1 MLAMKNLSGMNH
13 MKSGIRLVAIGLVLA
28 SSAGQQAWAAQQKE
42 EDSVY
47 RWGRWAVLSPAAG
60 GDSYEESVTPD
71 AANNA
76 RPGDAQE
83 FQPEVAS
90 VGVPPP
96 VQPPVQPPGPPSIGP
111 VDPTIPVVTA
121 PPTLPTFP
129 PSIGNQDPSEPV
141 VTAPPTLPVFGGT
154 N

>member
-1 MLAMKNLSGMNH
+1 MKNLSGMNH
-13 MKSGIRLVAIGLVLA
+13 MKSGIRLVALGLVLA
-28 SSAGQQAWAAQQKE
+28 LGAGQEAWAAQQE

-90 VGVPPP
+90 VGLPPAQPP
-96 VQPPVQPPGPPSIGP
+96 VQPPVQPPAEP
-111 VDPTIPVVTA
+111 PVVPPVVLA
-121 PPTLPTFP
+121 PPTVQPNPPGALPPIGDGRVRP
-129 PSIGNQDPSEPV
+129 PEATPGQPQPPIGDGRQR
-141 VTAPPTLPVFGGT
+141 
-154 N
+154 

>member
-1 MLAMKNLSGMNH
+1 MKNLSGTNH
-13 MKSGIRLVAIGLVLA
+13 MKSGIRLVTIGLVLA

-42 EDSVY
+42 DDSVY

-96 VQPPVQPPGPPSIGP
+96 VQPPIVPPVQPPI
-111 VDPTIPVVTA
+111 VTA
-121 PPTLPTFP
+121 PPTVQPNPPGALPPIADGRVRP
-129 PSIGNQDPSEPV
+129 PGTVPGTQPGTQPPIGDGRQR
-141 VTAPPTLPVFGGT
+141 
-154 N
+154 